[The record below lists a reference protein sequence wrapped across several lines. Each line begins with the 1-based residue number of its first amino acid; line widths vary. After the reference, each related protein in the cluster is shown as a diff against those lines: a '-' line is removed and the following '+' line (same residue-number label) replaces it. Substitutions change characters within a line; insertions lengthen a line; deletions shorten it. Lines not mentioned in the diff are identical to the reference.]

1 MEAPMTPE
9 LRDFAI
15 RILDQHRIMTLA
27 TNRPDGWPQATVV
40 GYANDGLKIY
50 CFVARLSQKYANI
63 ARDPRVSIAI
73 ASDFSQPLEIMG
85 LSLAGKAVP
94 VTQAFEFDR
103 ACEIFMKRYPEY
115 ADWPRP
121 NPALAPMLRIT
132 PTIISVLDYSKG
144 FGHSDL
150 IKIEKE
156 GLRPVA
162 QRHHWFG
169 RAP

>member
-1 MEAPMTPE
+1 MTPE
-9 LRDFAI
+9 LREFAVS
-15 RILDQHRIMTLA
+15 ILDRHRIMTLA

-63 ARDPRVSIAI
+63 MRDPRVSAVI
-73 ASDFSQPLEIMG
+73 ASDVSQPLDIKG

-94 VTQAFEFDR
+94 VTQEPEFNR

-115 ADWPRP
+115 ASWARP
-121 NPALAPMLRIT
+121 NPAFAPMLRIA

-150 IKIEKE
+150 IKIEDADS
-156 GLRPVA
+156 RPIRA
-162 QRHHWFG
+162 PRHHWFS
-169 RAP
+169 RAN